1 METKFVEFAA
11 TLEKLRHLQTQQKL
25 DFEDCLALDDYE
37 INRYKEKVKNI
48 EMENAALRSRLHA
61 VLMAASGLT
70 ALSKN

>member
-11 TLEKLRHLQTQQKL
+11 TLDKLRRLQTQQKL